1 MHVISRTSG
10 RVMRAVVGRHA
21 RLPIALAS
29 AAAIALASACASSS
43 SSGASSGPRPGPN
56 LITADEIS
64 RVNVINAFEAVQ
76 KLRPAMLRQRQVASA
91 NAQSNGELV
100 VYVDNNRFGDV
111 ESLRQITA
119 SSIAALR
126 YYSASEAQT
135 KWGSGH
141 PGGAIEVVTKR

>member
-1 MHVISRTSG
+1 MRVFPRTL
-10 RVMRAVVGRHA
+10 VC
-21 RLPIALAS
+21 
-29 AAAIALASACASSS
+29 AAAMMLAPACASSP
-43 SSGASSGPRPGPN
+43 SSGTSSGPKPGPN

-64 RVNVINAFEAVQ
+64 RANVVNALEVVQ

-91 NAQSNGELV
+91 NAQSSGELV

-111 ESLRQITA
+111 ESLRQISA
-119 SSIAALR
+119 ASIAALR

>member
-1 MHVISRTSG
+1 MHVFSRTSG
-10 RVMRAVVGRHA
+10 RFTRALSTRGIRTTGALACAAV
-21 RLPIALAS
+21 IALS
-29 AAAIALASACASSS
+29 AACASSS
-43 SSGASSGPRPGPN
+43 ASGAGGGPKPGPN

-76 KLRPAMLRQRQVASA
+76 KLRPSMLRQRQVASA

-119 SSIAALR
+119 SSIAMLR

>member
-1 MHVISRTSG
+1 MHVLPRTSG
-10 RVMRAVVGRHA
+10 RFSRALSGRHV
-21 RLPIALAS
+21 RVPVALACAVAMALS
-29 AAAIALASACASSS
+29 AACASSS
-43 SSGASSGPRPGPN
+43 SGAGGGPKPGPN

-64 RVNVINAFEAVQ
+64 RVSVVNAYEVVQ
-76 KLRPAMLRQRQVASA
+76 KLRPAMFRQRQVASA
-91 NAQSNGELV
+91 NAQANGELV

-111 ESLRQITA
+111 DSLRQISA

-126 YYSASEAQT
+126 YFSASEAKT

>member
-1 MHVISRTSG
+1 MQVITRTSRRFTRG
-10 RVMRAVVGRHA
+10 LARGVRVSV
-21 RLPIALAS
+21 ALACGAS
-29 AAAIALASACASSS
+29 ISLAAACASSGS
-43 SSGASSGPRPGPN
+43 SASGGPKPGPN

-64 RVNVINAFEAVQ
+64 RVNVVNAYEVVQ
-76 KLRPAMLRQRQVASA
+76 KLRPAMFRQRQVASA
-91 NAQSNGELV
+91 NAQANGELV
-100 VYVDNNRFGDV
+100 IYVDNNRFGDV
-111 ESLRQITA
+111 DSLRQISA

>member
-1 MHVISRTSG
+1 MQVFSRPIDRVTRSPWG
-10 RVMRAVVGRHA
+10 RSA
-21 RLPIALAS
+21 RLTVALAC
-29 AAAIALASACASSS
+29 AAAIVFAAACASSA
-43 SSGASSGPRPGPN
+43 SSGAGTGPKPGPN

-64 RVNVINAFEAVQ
+64 RVNVVNAFEVVQ
-76 KLRPAMLRQRQVASA
+76 KLRPSM
-91 NAQSNGELV
+91 LV

-111 ESLRQITA
+111 ESLRQISA